1 MALAESADVR
11 GALLGSVRLPTYT
24 HLGQESMRVKQTQ
37 AKVTPKP
44 NQDGTQVFPFWVSDQ
59 SLGVEAHLIL
69 NLRQALNGLR
79 SEGTAVN

>member
-1 MALAESADVR
+1 
-11 GALLGSVRLPTYT
+11 
-24 HLGQESMRVKQTQ
+24 MRVKQTQ